1 MHLIG
6 DAQGRQKAPWQ
17 RPVCDLQPGRHL
29 GSVPLAFVVS
39 QPGPGARGTGCRKS
53 CYILHISIPPPRW
66 CPPVTRTERDPLRFQ
81 AEAHMQVSGVQG
93 TVLKVFPPCLACGP
107 LEGGRGDNI
116 HLSGGAL
123 TGRVM
128 RQKEHR
134 VDLKAGTAEF
144 KSHFHYFLASR
155 QYFL

>member
-6 DAQGRQKAPWQ
+6 DAQRQQKAPWQ

-53 CYILHISIPPPRW
+53 CYILRISIPPPRW

-81 AEAHMQVSGVQG
+81 AEAHMQS
-93 TVLKVFPPCLACGP
+93 LKYFRRLLPAGLWKKVEVTIYTFLV
-107 LEGGRGDNI
+107 
-116 HLSGGAL
+116 AL
-123 TGRVM
+123 
-128 RQKEHR
+128 
-134 VDLKAGTAEF
+134 
-144 KSHFHYFLASR
+144 
-155 QYFL
+155 